1 MALKQLPLGNQMFP
15 AIIDQNL
22 FYADKTRYIYD
33 LLQNSVQNYFLSR
46 PRRFGKTLLLH
57 TLAELFT
64 GNRQRFEG
72 LWIGRSNYDFIAY
85 PTLFLTLSV
94 KSNSPSAL
102 ENAILGQLKKI
113 TPKGLNVLGDT
124 SDAYFGNLIEA
135 LNEKFNSQVVVLID
149 EYDAP
154 VTKNLANPSLAEA
167 NRDILHD
174 FFATLKQPSVQ
185 PCIRFTMVTG
195 ITRYALTSLDSGPN
209 QIIDISLKSEFA
221 GICGFT
227 VDEFDSLFQ
236 DRLESTLTILKA
248 KAKSNSRTLVNE
260 AGGITDSSTVA
271 DLRATIFKWYDGY
284 NWGGQTKVL
293 NPLSLLQLFQWN
305 AFGSHWI
312 RSGRPG
318 HLTALIKERPW
329 EFLEF
334 PLQSYITG
342 DIRKQEL
349 DHLEPASVL
358 FHSGYLTLDDSID
371 KTEEGQ
377 SLEPLEKGFAYLRLP
392 NYEVKSNY
400 NEDCFAVVLDPK
412 SRARLKS
419 KRSAL
424 QEAILSRDAPA
435 VQTIFSD
442 LFGTITFHQRPDG
455 EKAFHALAQMILSVM
470 SLKVEPEL
478 AGPIGR
484 LDIAVKLKSRVYG
497 VIELKYCPNLKIKPK
512 EEDKFLAVKAMER
525 LPQEEWETVLA
536 NVARQKLKF
545 AEISRILSA
554 TPKKRLPEAE
564 ANHLLAQA
572 ALTSLAEGAL
582 NKVLAKVA
590 REKLSPEE
598 IEKIFQ
604 TAGSSLEK
612 SAEEIDKDLS
622 KAAQGALDAIKNKD
636 YHAVLKLRADEFID
650 LGMAIY
656 GYGRPIKVVFDPKP
670 TTKRQLSRK

>member
-1 MALKQLPLGNQMFP
+1 LLRQKGQF
-15 AIIDQNL
+15 
-22 FYADKTRYIYD
+22 FYPGPG
-33 LLQNSVQNYFLSR
+33 V
-46 PRRFGKTLLLH
+46 FGKSLSLDTLR
-57 TLAELFT
+57 ELFT

-72 LWIGRSNYDFIAY
+72 LWIGQSNYDFIAY

-113 TPKGLNVLGDT
+113 TPKGLEVLGDT

-135 LNEKFNSQVVVLID
+135 LNEKFNSQVVALID

-154 VTKNLANPSLAEA
+154 VTENLANSKVAEA
-167 NRDILHD
+167 NRAILHR
-174 FFATLKQPSVQ
+174 FFATLKRPSVQ
-185 PCIRFTMVTG
+185 PCIRCAMVTG
-195 ITRYALTSLDSGPN
+195 ITRYALTSMDSGPN
-209 QIIDISLKSEFA
+209 HLNDISLRPEYA

-227 VDEFDSLFQ
+227 LDEFDSLFG
-236 DRLESTLTILKA
+236 DRLESLLTNLKA
-248 KAKSNSRTLVNE
+248 KANSNSRMLVNE

-284 NWGGQTKVL
+284 CWGGPTRVL
-293 NPLSLLQLFQWN
+293 NPFSLLHLFN
-305 AFGSHWI
+305 KSAFGAHWI

-318 HLTALIKERPW
+318 HLTALIKKTPW

-334 PLQSYITG
+334 PFQSYITG

-349 DHLEPASVL
+349 DQLEPASFL

-371 KTEEGQ
+371 ITEEDQ
-377 SLEPLEKGFAYLRLP
+377 ILEPLEEGYEYLRFP

-400 NEDCFAVVLDPK
+400 NEDCLTAVLDPK
-412 SRARLKS
+412 SKAKLKS
-419 KRSAL
+419 NRSAL
-424 QEAILSRDAPA
+424 RAAILSRDAPA

-455 EKAFHALAQMILSVM
+455 EDDFHRSLRLILWGMGLEARS
-470 SLKVEPEL
+470 EL
-478 AGPIGR
+478 SGPMGR
-484 LDIAVKLKSRVYG
+484 LDLAVNLGNRVYG
-497 VIELKYCPNLKIKPK
+497 VIELKYRPNKKLKPK
-512 EEDKFLAVKAMER
+512 EEDKVLAATALAR
-525 LPQEEWETVLA
+525 LPQEEVDTVLA
-536 NVARQKLKF
+536 NVARQKFKL
-545 AEISRILSA
+545 AEITRIVSV
-554 TPKKRLPEAE
+554 TPPRRLTAAE
-564 ANHLLAQA
+564 AKHLLAQA

-598 IEKIFQ
+598 IAEIFQ
-604 TAGSSLEK
+604 NAGSSWEQ
-612 SAEEIDKDLS
+612 SEEEIDKDLS

-656 GYGRPIKVVFDPKP
+656 GYGQPIKVVFDPKP
-670 TTKRQLSRK
+670 TTKRLN